1 MWETAK
7 DRLRGRLAD
16 GLAQSGLTLPWWVP
30 LGTTAFTVIGLVV
43 AVGQRVGPALPVAI
57 AGFLLATSSTLLWI
71 CTGRL
76 APSWLKALGVLAGT
90 GLLLTHPVVP
100 DFAPMPMIVLAG
112 ELGSIAPPRVA
123 FASTGGAIA
132 VLGAAA
138 LTVGLV
144 GAPVYQL
151 AVVVGMA
158 AGFMLRWYVRALDAE
173 RGKQEAVRE
182 QAMLGERQR
191 IAREVHD
198 VVAHSLSIT
207 LLHVTGARH
216 GLRTDRDIDEAVAA
230 LTEAERIGRA
240 AMADIRRTVGLLAQE
255 SAGTRALPGA
265 GDLADLVA
273 ETCAAGL
280 AADYELEGDV
290 TAVDATVGL
299 GLYRIAQE
307 SLANVVKHAPG
318 EKALVRLEIGGAD
331 ARLTV
336 RNGHHGAARGSGGSG
351 LAGMAARADQLGA
364 RLTAG
369 PEGGEW
375 VVDVTVPLAR
385 EAGS

>member
-1 MWETAK
+1 MWETAR

-30 LGTTAFTVIGLVV
+30 MGTTAFTVIGLVV

-57 AGFLLATSSTLLWI
+57 AGFLLATSSSLLFAF
-71 CTGRL
+71 TGRL
-76 APSWLKALGVLAGT
+76 APSWLKALGMLAGI
-90 GLLLTHPVVP
+90 GLLLTYPVVP
-100 DFAPMPMIVLAG
+100 DFAPMPLAVLTG
-112 ELGSIAPPRVA
+112 ELGSIATARVA
-123 FASTGGAIA
+123 FAATGGAVA
-132 VLGAAA
+132 LLGAAA

-144 GAPVYQL
+144 GFPVYTL

-182 QAMLGERQR
+182 QARLGERQR

-240 AMADIRRTVGLLAQE
+240 AMADIRRTVGLLSQE
-255 SAGTRALPGA
+255 SAGTRPLPGA
-265 GDLADLVA
+265 GDIAELVA

-280 AADYELEGDV
+280 VAEYELEGDV
-290 TAVDATVGL
+290 TAVDNTVGL
-299 GLYRIAQE
+299 GLYRIVQE
-307 SLANVVKHAPG
+307 SLANVVKHAPS
-318 EKALVRLEIGGAD
+318 EKALVRLEISAED

-336 RNGHHGAARGSGGSG
+336 RNGHTGTARNSGGSG
-351 LAGMAARADQLGA
+351 LAGMTARAGQLGA

-385 EAGS
+385 EAVS

>member
-7 DRLRGRLAD
+7 NRLRGRLAD
-16 GLAQSGLTLPWWVP
+16 GLARSGLTLPWWVP

-43 AVGQRVGPALPVAI
+43 AVGQRAGSALPVAI
-57 AGFLLATSSTLLWI
+57 AGFLLVTSSTLLWV

-76 APSWLKALGVLAGT
+76 APSWLKALATLAGV
-90 GLLLTHPVVP
+90 GLLLSCPVVA
-100 DFAPMPMIVLAG
+100 DFAPMALIVLGG
-112 ELGSIAPPRVA
+112 ELGSIASARLA
-123 FASTGGAIA
+123 FAATGGSIA
-132 VLGAAA
+132 LLGAAA

-144 GAPVYQL
+144 GFPVYVL
-151 AVVVGMA
+151 AVLVGTA

-182 QAMLGERQR
+182 QARLGERQR

-230 LTEAERIGRA
+230 LAEAERIGRA

-255 SAGTRALPGA
+255 SSGTRPLPGA
-265 GDLADLVA
+265 GDIADLVA
-273 ETCAAGL
+273 ETGAAGL
-280 AADYELEGDV
+280 VADYELEGDV
-290 TAVDATVGL
+290 TAVDTTVGL

-307 SLANVVKHAPG
+307 SLANVVKHAPA
-318 EKALVRLEIGGAD
+318 EKALVRLEISASD

-336 RNGHHGAARGSGGSG
+336 RNGHNGAARDSGGSG
-351 LAGMAARADQLGA
+351 LAGMAARAEQLGA

-369 PEGGEW
+369 PQGGEW

-385 EAGS
+385 GAAS